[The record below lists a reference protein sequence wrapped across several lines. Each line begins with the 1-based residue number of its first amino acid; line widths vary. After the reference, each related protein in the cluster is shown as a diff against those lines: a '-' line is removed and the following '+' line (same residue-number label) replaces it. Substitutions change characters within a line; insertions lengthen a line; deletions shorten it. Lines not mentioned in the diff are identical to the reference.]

1 MPITT
6 PHTALPDL
14 NAAVYSALTASSAFT
29 NRSTGPFAKA
39 PTSQPFPYT
48 TFGMHQESNWYTF
61 QNTGRQVLFSLNV
74 WSQKSFEEVY
84 AIIDVITQTLE
95 TQTLTLTHFTMAQ
108 NDFTFD
114 TAEPQEAQDGVTL
127 YVTARYRVHLTAK

>member
-14 NAAVYSALTASSAFT
+14 NTAVYSLLSTTSAFT
-29 NRSTGPFAKA
+29 ALSTGPFEKA
-39 PTSQPFPYT
+39 PANQPFPYT
-48 TFGMHQESNWYTF
+48 AFGMHQEKNWYTF
-61 QNTGRQVLFSLNV
+61 QNTGREVLFVLHI
-74 WSQKSFEEVY
+74 WSQKSFAEAY
-84 AIIDVITQTLE
+84 AIVDAITVALE

-114 TAEPQEAQDGVTL
+114 SAEPQEAQDGVTL
-127 YVTARYRVHLTAK
+127 YVTVRYRVHLTAK